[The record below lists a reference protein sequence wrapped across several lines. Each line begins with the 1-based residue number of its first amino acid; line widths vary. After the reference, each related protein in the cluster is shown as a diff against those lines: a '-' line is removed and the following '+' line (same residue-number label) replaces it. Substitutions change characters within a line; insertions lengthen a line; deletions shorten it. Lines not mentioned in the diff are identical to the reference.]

1 MIIVGGTYIEECK
14 WPESHRLM
22 GSGARAAL
30 VISDLSPG
38 SELYTYVDPA
48 NRDDLK
54 FTMTKVKPR
63 LRARREPITF
73 YYEHPLTSPPE
84 QQPNKPLPKGPSW
97 AITGDTVL
105 AFPLRECKVLV
116 NADRAVIEISP
127 REDER
132 IERGKIGTLA
142 LIAGQDGL
150 PDPSSATA
158 PDLRSRA
165 EGWLI
170 KYDADL
176 IIIRWQAG
184 GGVLFDGK
192 RQWDIPAYVVRNW
205 FKIGAGNV
213 FCAMFAHYWGEQKMD
228 ALRAAELASRSS
240 AYYASELA
248 IPMVAEG
255 ALPAMETFNPTI
267 ECKIFIASP
276 WSSMAQRWLLNQAI
290 DSLDRLGLR
299 TVSAYDLKRRDI
311 EAQLDRCDAV
321 LVLAEGADIAS
332 VLAVGLARVRHLPIV
347 VLAEDS
353 KESRLDWQGTDCEIA
368 SDFAS
373 AIYRAMVAARKRKS
387 RRMAE
392 EEVREIAPS
401 PLPP

>member
-30 VISDLSPG
+30 VVSDVSPG

-54 FTMTKVKPR
+54 FTMRNVKPR
-63 LRARREPITF
+63 LRTRRDPITF

-84 QQPNKPLPKGPSW
+84 QQPNKPLSSKGPPW
-97 AITGDTVL
+97 TITGDTVL

-127 REDER
+127 RNDER
-132 IERGKIGTLA
+132 IERGRIGTLA

-170 KYDADL
+170 KYGAEL
-176 IIIRWQAG
+176 IIVRRQAG

-192 RQWDIPAYVVRNW
+192 REWDIPAYVAWNW

-213 FCAMFAHYWGEQKMD
+213 FCAMFTHYWGEQKMD
-228 ALRAAELASRSS
+228 ALRAGELPR
-240 AYYASELA
+240 YAIL
-248 IPMVAEG
+248 
-255 ALPAMETFNPTI
+255 
-267 ECKIFIASP
+267 
-276 WSSMAQRWLLNQAI
+276 RWL
-290 DSLDRLGLR
+290 DHRGHS
-299 TVSAYDLKRRDI
+299 
-311 EAQLDRCDAV
+311 EV
-321 LVLAEGADIAS
+321 LVFGPEGERLERGTEIPDLLDLYSDHCFFQVRIVRRRALIDIAAALKG
-332 VLAVGLARVRHLPIV
+332 VPL
-347 VLAEDS
+347 
-353 KESRLDWQGTDCEIA
+353 GT
-368 SDFAS
+368 
-373 AIYRAMVAARKRKS
+373 R
-387 RRMAE
+387 
-392 EEVREIAPS
+392 
-401 PLPP
+401 

>member
-30 VISDLSPG
+30 VVSDVSPG
-38 SELYTYVDPA
+38 SELYTYVDSA
-48 NRDDLK
+48 NRNDLK
-54 FTMTKVKPR
+54 ITMRNVKPR
-63 LRARREPITF
+63 MRARRDPITF

-84 QQPNKPLPKGPSW
+84 QQPNKPLSSKGPPW
-97 AITGDTVL
+97 TITGDTVL

-127 REDER
+127 RDDER
-132 IERGKIGTLA
+132 IERGKIGRLA
-142 LIAGQDGL
+142 LIAAQDGL
-150 PDPSSATA
+150 PDPSSGTA

-170 KYDADL
+170 KYGADL
-176 IIIRWQAG
+176 MIVRGQAG

-192 RQWDIPAYVVRNW
+192 REWDIPAYVAWNW

-248 IPMVAEG
+248 IPMVAE
-255 ALPAMETFNPTI
+255 ASLPAMETFDPAI

-276 WSSMAQRWLLNQAI
+276 WSSMAQRWLLDQAI
-290 DSLDRLGLR
+290 DSLDRLEVNA
-299 TVSAYDLKRRDI
+299 VSPYDLKRRDI
-311 EAQLDRCDAV
+311 DAQLDRCDAV

-353 KESRLDWQGTDCEIA
+353 KEGRLDWQGTDCEIV

-387 RRMAE
+387 RRMVE
-392 EEVREIAPS
+392 EEV
-401 PLPP
+401 L